1 MKTQEITSKQKNKK
15 NCSTKPTR
23 IQIIKFAI
31 GLVIGIAIYLIIK
44 LIF

>member
-1 MKTQEITSKQKNKK
+1 METRKFTSDEKNKK
-15 NCSTKPTR
+15 QQHTKPSR

-31 GLVIGIAIYLIIK
+31 GLVIGVAIYLIVK

>member
-1 MKTQEITSKQKNKK
+1 METEEIISKEKNKK
-15 NCSTKPTR
+15 RQSAKPTR

-31 GLVIGIAIYLIIK
+31 GLVIGIAIYLIVE

>member
-1 MKTQEITSKQKNKK
+1 MDTQEITSEEKKKK
-15 NCSTKPTR
+15 NRSAKSTR

-31 GLVIGIAIYLIIK
+31 GLVIGVAIYLIVK